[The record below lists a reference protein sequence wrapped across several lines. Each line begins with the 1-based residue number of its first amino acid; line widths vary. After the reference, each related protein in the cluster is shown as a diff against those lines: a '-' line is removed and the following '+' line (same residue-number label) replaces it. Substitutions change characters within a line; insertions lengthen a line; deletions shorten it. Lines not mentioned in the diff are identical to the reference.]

1 MIQEISLDRFYAS
14 KQEVYDQELDGRYS
28 PVPVYKCFFR
38 FDIRYDGPPLQIE
51 VLAPRTRDGL
61 VHAFSWTNFTLE
73 PGEGHGY
80 NSWEDWIGLPIGKH
94 WVHLAA
100 RDDQGKWWQLSENVP
115 VWAGTEMEFPSLWTP
130 DSPPP
135 PPPPPPVPIPANAE
149 IESVEQLA
157 DGRVRVVLL
166 VAKAV

>member
-1 MIQEISLDRFYAS
+1 MIQEISLGCFYAS
-14 KQEVYDQELDGRYS
+14 KQEVYDTEIDTRYG
-28 PVPVYKCFFR
+28 PLPVYKCFFH
-38 FDIRYDGPPLQIE
+38 FGIKYDGPPLQIQ

-61 VHAFSWTNFTLE
+61 VNAFSWTNFTLE
-73 PGEGHGY
+73 SGGGHGY
-80 NSWEDWIGLPIGKH
+80 NIWEDWIGLPAGKH

-100 RDDQGKWWQLSENVP
+100 QDDQGVWWKLSEDVP
-115 VWAGTEMEFPSLWTP
+115 VWAGTKMEFPMLWTP
-130 DSPPP
+130 DV
-135 PPPPPPVPIPANAE
+135 PPPPPVPIPANAE